1 MALGPWA
8 RADDLRRLESQIG
21 QVNDRLDFIY
31 SMRPFME
38 QIKEY
43 FQNVECEASVQ
54 MRRLKNVHVAHQGS
68 DDPAEEIVK
77 WLHFVTNWVM
87 ACNVPATLVSSQ
99 PEPSAEPARDPPDT
113 LPVFGVGLGP
123 GQKARPVLL
132 ERSRMSSSDISQSQD
147 RYKNDAAPP
156 RSCTP
161 STAVRGSE
169 SHRFDVSQQ
178 RLQIPQR
185 EVPRARSPIDGSST
199 RVDRAQAPTSPSRTM
214 PFHPDPRSMVNQVAA
229 VSSTSATKLFATTDA
244 NTHLSPYDSAR
255 ETPPRTPK
263 TPRDWGTGTSASG
276 LDLVTDG
283 LVQPSS
289 ERPEFAFGGPVEQ
302 QSLSGLMLGKGDW
315 AHAYRRSQGTRRDAM
330 RLLCMSGIVTEREL
344 SDDLTVI
351 SEEHIDECVQIAT
364 EMLQMKSME
373 AWAQQPQDA
382 NKCFEAKLTALYS
395 ARFAA

>member
-99 PEPSAEPARDPPDT
+99 PEPSAEPAR
-113 LPVFGVGLGP
+113 GP
-123 GQKARPVLL
+123 
-132 ERSRMSSSDISQSQD
+132 
-147 RYKNDAAPP
+147 
-156 RSCTP
+156 
-161 STAVRGSE
+161 E
-169 SHRFDVSQQ
+169 SYRVDVSQQ

-185 EVPRARSPIDGSST
+185 EVLRARSPIDGSST
-199 RVDRAQAPTSPSRTM
+199 RVDRAQTPIAPSRTV
-214 PFHPDPRSMVNQVAA
+214 PFHSVMQDWTSPDPRSMVNQVAA

-263 TPRDWGTGTSASG
+263 TPRDWGAGISASG